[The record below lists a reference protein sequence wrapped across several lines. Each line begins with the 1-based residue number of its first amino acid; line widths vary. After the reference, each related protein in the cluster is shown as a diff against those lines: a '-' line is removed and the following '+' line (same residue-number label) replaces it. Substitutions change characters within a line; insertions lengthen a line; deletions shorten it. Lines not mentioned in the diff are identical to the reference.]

1 MQSKNSVLRS
11 DMLGIFHVEWILQKD
26 DQNITF
32 YLAAVF
38 WKCESYYKGVLFNQW
53 GAQEF
58 FFGGGGVT
66 HTGRNRM
73 QSLRT

>member
-32 YLAAVF
+32 YLAAVL
-38 WKCESYYKGVLFNQW
+38 WKYESYYKRVLFNQW

-58 FFGGGGVT
+58 FFGGGGGMYWDLYLKPT
-66 HTGRNRM
+66 N
-73 QSLRT
+73 